1 MDTFNIPTPQMR
13 DKCLKEAV
21 ETGKDFY
28 SLMAVDIW
36 EIPYEEVTKKL
47 RSKAKTVSFHTV
59 YGSTSESIQTIL
71 KV

>member
-13 DKCLKEAV
+13 GKCMKEAV

-28 SLMAVDIW
+28 SLMAVEIW

-47 RSKAKTVSFHTV
+47 RQKAKTVSFHTI
-59 YGSTSESIQTIL
+59 YGSTREEIQTIL